1 MTHMPARQLD
11 DSLWLLDLNFQGRA
25 GVVAAFLVTDAN
37 GHTLIETGPGSTLAA
52 LEVAVAAAGA
62 RLDDVRQLLVT
73 HIHLDHAGAAGS
85 LLRRLPGATLF
96 VHPKGAPHMIDPSR
110 LLASAE
116 KIYGTQMQPLWGAFE
131 PCPADRVMVL
141 GDNSPVDCGSRTLV
155 ALHTPGH
162 ASHHVA
168 FHDAE
173 RGTVFT
179 GDVGGVRLEGASY
192 VRPPTPPPD
201 IDVEQWHAS
210 VERIRALKP
219 RALDLT
225 HFGRFDDPERH
236 LDELLFRLDAWTRWT
251 AERLAR
257 GDSAA
262 TMAEAMKIATRTE
275 LADETE
281 GTLSAADAEAYEL
294 ATPSGMT
301 VDGLVRYLTR
311 RPKRLA

>member
-1 MTHMPARQLD
+1 MTYLPARQLD
-11 DSLWLLDLNFQGRA
+11 DSLWLLDLDFQGRA
-25 GVVAAFLVTDAN
+25 GVVAAYLITDAN
-37 GHTLIETGPGSTLAA
+37 GHTLIETGPGSTLPA
-52 LEVAVAAAGA
+52 LEAAVAATGA
-62 RLDDVRQLLVT
+62 RLDDVSRLLVT
-73 HIHLDHAGAAGS
+73 HVHLDHAGAAGA
-85 LLRRLPGATLF
+85 LLGRLPGATLY
-96 VHPKGAPHMIDPSR
+96 VHPNGAKHMIDPTR
-110 LLASAE
+110 LLASAG
-116 KIYGTQMQPLWGAFE
+116 KIYGTKMESLWDAFE
-131 PCPADRVMVL
+131 PCPPARVVTLAD
-141 GDNSPVDCGSRTLV
+141 NATVDCGSRTLT

-162 ASHHVA
+162 ASHHVV

-173 RGTVFT
+173 RETVFA

-201 IDVEQWHAS
+201 IDVELWHTS
-210 VERIRALKP
+210 VERIRALQP

-225 HFGRFDDPERH
+225 HFGRFDDPDRH

-251 AERLAR
+251 SERLER
-257 GDSAA
+257 GDSPQS
-262 TMAEAMKIATRTE
+262 MAEAMKMATRTE

-281 GTLSAADAEAYEL
+281 GDLSAADAEAYEL